1 MIILHTSSVKLNIQ
15 ILNVIDFA
23 VNNNEVTFYTS
34 HDSNSE
40 HYFVFGK
47 KDIFRPMAITIGKQT
62 FSNQDVL
69 DNPQRIFRLMKE
81 DILNDTLEK
90 LP

>member
-1 MIILHTSSVKLNIQ
+1 MITIHMPSVGLHIQ
-15 ILNVIDFA
+15 ILNVIDLT
-23 VNNNEVTFYTS
+23 VDNNGVTFYTS
-34 HDSNSE
+34 SDDNSE

-47 KDIFRPMAITIGKQT
+47 KFIPMSVTIGKQT

-81 DILNDTLEK
+81 DMLNDTLEK

>member
-1 MIILHTSSVKLNIQ
+1 MITIHMSSFRLGIQ
-15 ILNVIDFA
+15 ILNVIDFT

-34 HDSNSE
+34 HDDNSE
-40 HYFVFGK
+40 HYFVFSK

-69 DNPQRIFRLMKE
+69 DNPQKIFRLMKE

>member
-15 ILNVIDFA
+15 ILNVIDFS
-23 VNNNEVTFYTS
+23 VDNNEVTFYTS
-34 HDSNSE
+34 NDDNSK

-47 KDIFRPMAITIGKQT
+47 KDIFRPIAITIGKQT

-69 DNPQRIFRLMKE
+69 DNPQKIFRLMKE
-81 DILNDTLEK
+81 DMLNDTLEK

>member
-1 MIILHTSSVKLNIQ
+1 MIILHTSYPGLNIQ

-23 VNNNEVTFYTS
+23 VNNNEVTFSTFC
-34 HDSNSE
+34 DDNSE

-47 KDIFRPMAITIGKQT
+47 KDLFRPIAITIGKQT

-81 DILNDTLEK
+81 DMLNDTLEK

>member
-1 MIILHTSSVKLNIQ
+1 MITLHTSYPGLNIR

-23 VNNNEVTFYTS
+23 VNNNEVTFSTFC
-34 HDSNSE
+34 DDNSE
-40 HYFVFGK
+40 QYFVFGK
-47 KDIFRPMAITIGKQT
+47 KDLFRPMAITIGKQT

-81 DILNDTLEK
+81 DMLNDTLEK